1 MVTRGCFLE
10 ILFVFLPIASKLFT
24 SQAAL
29 SKGVCHKLQFLEL
42 PLEADF
48 KNVEFITVKKI
59 LKELIGLYWRFNSII
74 TIAPLAFQCI
84 LNSGLNTATFG
95 SKDQYL
101 IFMSL
106 TLRLHKAESK
116 R

>member
-1 MVTRGCFLE
+1 ME
-10 ILFVFLPIASKLFT
+10 ILFVFLPTASKLFT

-59 LKELIGLYWRFNSII
+59 LKVSYKN
-74 TIAPLAFQCI
+74 
-84 LNSGLNTATFG
+84 
-95 SKDQYL
+95 
-101 IFMSL
+101 
-106 TLRLHKAESK
+106 
-116 R
+116 